1 MLKEIRK
8 FGLEKY
14 AGDQK
19 LADEFVNGFI
29 KAAFDITKFNEGIG
43 SAIDKGIGAT
53 AIGMGIAGLGM
64 AMKNVEMGAL
74 HTQFLTSLEHA
85 IAVNPVLKQAD
96 PKRVVDYAETIFK
109 FAPNVSTDANL
120 LSSILANAIHGDG
133 IDPMTI
139 RTLADLESRYSDNK
153 GSTFSPKTYV

>member
-1 MLKEIRK
+1 MLKEIRD

-14 AGDQK
+14 AGDQR
-19 LADEFVNGFI
+19 LADEFVNGFV

-43 SAIDKGIGAT
+43 SAIGKGIGAT

-74 HTQFLTSLEHA
+74 HNQFLTSLEHA
-85 IAVNPVLKQAD
+85 ITVNPVLKQAD

-139 RTLADLESRYSDNK
+139 RTLADLESRYADNK
-153 GSTFSPKTYV
+153 SSTFSPKTYV